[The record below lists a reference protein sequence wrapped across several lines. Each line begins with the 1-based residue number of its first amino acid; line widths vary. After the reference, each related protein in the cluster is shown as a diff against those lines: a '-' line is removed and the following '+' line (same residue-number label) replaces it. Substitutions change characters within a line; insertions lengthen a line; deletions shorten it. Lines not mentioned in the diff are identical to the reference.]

1 MSFTRMLPLLL
12 LLPILTWAADSD
24 KNFRVAPTMFKEGVL
39 MEPVANMAIVKKES
53 MILSESPMVP
63 LRPNIMFM
71 RHKKGP
77 KEYLWFSGP
86 IHVKNFEKLHAFS
99 LADNYLRPAEVMLL
113 RFYGSQTSR
122 AFQDE
127 ADIYFDKE
135 YLYSPRVPKLYFK
148 KNGQWQMIQETE
160 RPGIISLQSDIKGL
174 ETVSLT
180 APMKSVP
187 SLMYP
192 MNPGMYAFSFS
203 APNRLP
209 YVDAVSVSGGTLV
222 ELKPQLPVV
231 DTASKVKAT
240 TSVTLEA
247 VAEAK
252 TLEEA
257 EALFDVLTKDVMTT
271 IAKVDTNDFDKIYPK
286 LHKPLMLGVSA
297 DDSVYIKYR
306 NRYEGKRDEAKLN
319 WRMSKMGSAS
329 PVNIALRHKIDSLQ
343 AIPHR
348 VSLVPT
354 SVEPIYDENRCEEVI
369 DTVAMQEEQAR
380 LAEQA
385 KQDSVAKA
393 AQDTV
398 AKDSTVKDSVAKG
411 STVADSAKVD
421 SAAAPVDTAKA
432 EAPAPVVKTKTVC
445 KMGAV
450 RITFGKQGERYDVS
464 WMGNVEGYTADS
476 LYALLTSGATSR
488 AFMSIE
494 RNKPV
499 WIYNEGVLKG
509 RHHYRYEKMELVVN
523 DKQLNCR
530 GAFELPEYIY
540 DEPEVQEWLNRPP
553 EEPTH
558 KVEEPKAKVIKVEKG
573 GITVDVAP
581 KVPRVIR
588 DRERGTVA
596 LIDSGSF
603 RYKGK
608 VVAMSPFAIHTTEVT
623 QQFFKDV
630 MAKVD
635 SSKRIEERS
644 TFKGPRH
651 PVHNINWEDAQAFCK
666 AIGGDLPTEA
676 QWEFAG
682 RADNNE
688 GALWNLDEDPNPG
701 LYAVYKANSYSRG
714 KKSPEYG
721 PQPVSAKKS
730 NAWGIFDMSGNVA
743 EWTKDKYFM
752 FSVWVESSNPTG
764 ALMGSSRIYKGGSW
778 RDKESRL
785 NLTERDDEDPRY
797 WSDWIGFRC
806 AFPRSAFEGQQK

>member
-1 MSFTRMLPLLL
+1 MSLTRLLPLLL
-12 LLPILTWAADSD
+12 LLPVLTWAADSD

-39 MEPVANMAIVKKES
+39 MEPVANMAIVKKEK

-86 IHVKNFEKLHAFS
+86 IDVKNFEKLHAFS

-127 ADIYFDKE
+127 ADIYFDRE
-135 YLYSPRVPKLYFK
+135 YLYSPRVPKLYFR

-160 RPGIISLQSDIKGL
+160 RPGIISIKSNVKGL
-174 ETVSLT
+174 EAVSISV
-180 APMKSVP
+180 PMKEVP
-187 SLMYP
+187 SLLYP
-192 MNPGMYAFSFS
+192 INPGMYAFSLS
-203 APNRLP
+203 APDHLP
-209 YVDAVSVSGGTLV
+209 YVDAISVPGGSMV

-240 TSVTLEA
+240 TSVTLHA
-247 VAEAK
+247 VAAAK
-252 TLEEA
+252 TLEET
-257 EALFDVLTKDVMTT
+257 ERLFDVLTHDVQATVE
-271 IAKVDTNDFDKIYPK
+271 KVDTNEFDKIYPP
-286 LHKPLMLGVSA
+286 LRKPLLLGVSS

-306 NRYEGKRDEAKLN
+306 NRYNGKREEAKLY
-319 WRMSKMGSAS
+319 WRMNRMGSAS
-329 PVNIALRHKIDSLQ
+329 AVNVAIRHKLDSLQ
-343 AIPHR
+343 ALPHR

-354 SVEPIYDENRCEEVI
+354 SIEAIYDENACEEVI
-369 DTVAMQEEQAR
+369 D
-380 LAEQA
+380 
-385 KQDSVAKA
+385 SSA
-393 AQDTV
+393 AP
-398 AKDSTVKDSVAKG
+398 APAP
-411 STVADSAKVD
+411 AKVD
-421 SAAAPVDTAKA
+421 STAKDSAAASA
-432 EAPAPVVKTKTVC
+432 EPPAPKTKTVC
-445 KMGAV
+445 KMKAV
-450 RITFGKQGERYDVS
+450 RINYGKQGDRYDVS
-464 WMGNVEGYTADS
+464 WSGNAEGYTADS
-476 LYALLTSGATSR
+476 LFALLTSGASSR
-488 AFMSIE
+488 AFISIE

-499 WIYNEGVLKG
+499 WIYHEGDLKG
-509 RHHYRYEKMELVVN
+509 RHHYRYEKHELVVN
-523 DKQLNCR
+523 DKPVQSH
-530 GAFELPEYIY
+530 GAFELPQYIF
-540 DEPEVQEWLNRPP
+540 DEPEVQEWLNRPI
-553 EEPTH
+553 EEEAH
-558 KVEEPKAKVIKVEKG
+558 KVQEPKAKVLKVDDSG
-573 GITVDVAP
+573 VTLDVSM

-588 DRERGTVA
+588 DRDRGSVA

-608 VVAMSPFAIHTTEVT
+608 VVSLSPFAIHTTEVT

-635 SSKRIEERS
+635 STKRIKDRS
-644 TFKGPRH
+644 TFTGARH
-651 PVHNINWEDAQAFCK
+651 PVHNITWNDAQAFCK

-701 LYAVYKANSYSRG
+701 MYAIYKANSYNRG

-721 PQPVSAKKS
+721 PQPVSTKKS

-743 EWTKDKYFM
+743 EWTRDKYFM

-764 ALMGSSRIYKGGSW
+764 AMMGSSKVYKGGSW
-778 RDKESRL
+778 KDKESLL

-797 WSDWIGFRC
+797 WSDAIGFRC
-806 AFPRSAFEGQQK
+806 AFPRDLFEGK

>member
-12 LLPILTWAADSD
+12 LMPMMIWAADSD

-39 MEPVANMAIVKKES
+39 MEPVANMAIVKKET
-53 MILSESPMVP
+53 MILSEAPMVP

-86 IHVKNFEKLHAFS
+86 INPQNFEKLHAFS
-99 LADNYLRPAEVMLL
+99 LADNYLKPAEVMLL

-135 YLYSPRVPKLYFK
+135 YLYSPRVPKLYFR
-148 KNGQWQMIQETE
+148 KNGQWQMIQETD
-160 RPGIISLQSDIKGL
+160 RPGIIALKSDVKGL
-174 ETVSLT
+174 ETVSIT
-180 APMKSVP
+180 APMKDVP

-192 MNPGMYAFSFS
+192 MNAGMYAFSFS

-209 YVDAVSVSGGTLV
+209 YVDAISVPGGSLV

-240 TSVTLEA
+240 TSVTLHA
-247 VAEAK
+247 VDVAK
-252 TLEEA
+252 TLEET
-257 EALFDVLTKDVMTT
+257 EHLFDILTHDVQGS
-271 IAKVDTNDFDKIYPK
+271 IDRVDTNDFDKIYPK
-286 LHKPLMLGVSA
+286 IRKPLLLGVSS

-306 NRYEGKRDEAKLN
+306 IRYEGKRDEAKLY
-319 WRMSKMGSAS
+319 WRMNRMGSAS
-329 PVNIALRHKIDSLQ
+329 AVNVALRRKIDSLQ
-343 AIPHR
+343 ALPHR

-354 SVEPIYDENRCEEVI
+354 SIEPIYDENRCEDVI
-369 DTVAMQEEQAR
+369 DSVATQQERAK

-385 KQDSVAKA
+385 KQDSIAKA
-393 AQDTV
+393 AAAPKDSA
-398 AKDSTVKDSVAKG
+398 AKDSTVKDSTAK
-411 STVADSAKVD
+411 DSAV
-421 SAAAPVDTAKA
+421 AAPVA
-432 EAPAPVVKTKTVC
+432 EEPKVEEAPVVTKRVC

-450 RITFGKQGERYDVS
+450 RLNYGKQGERYDVS
-464 WMGNVEGYTADS
+464 WVGNAEGYTADS
-476 LYALLTSGATSR
+476 LYALLTSGASSR
-488 AFMSIE
+488 AFISIE
-494 RNKPV
+494 KNKPV
-499 WIYNEGVLKG
+499 WIYHEGDLKG
-509 RHHYRYEKMELVVN
+509 RHHYRYEKFELVVN
-523 DKQLNCR
+523 DKPVNSH
-530 GAFELPEYIY
+530 GAFELPQYIY

-553 EEPTH
+553 EEEAH
-558 KVEEPKAKVIKVEKG
+558 KVQEPKAKVLKVDENG
-573 GITVDVAP
+573 VTLDITM

-608 VVAMSPFAIHTTEVT
+608 VVSLSPYAIHTTEVT

-630 MAKVD
+630 MAKID
-635 SSKRIEERS
+635 STKRIQERS

-651 PVHNINWEDAQAFCK
+651 PVHNITWNDAQAFCK

-701 LYAVYKANSYSRG
+701 LYAIYKANSYSRG

-721 PQPVSAKKS
+721 PQPVSTKKS
-730 NAWGIFDMSGNVA
+730 NAWGMFDMSGNVA

-764 ALMGSSRIYKGGSW
+764 ALMGSTKIYKGGSW
-778 RDKESRL
+778 RDKEDLL
-785 NLTERDDEDPRY
+785 NLTDRDDEDPRY
-797 WSDWIGFRC
+797 WADWIGFRC
-806 AFPRSAFEGQQK
+806 AFPRNLFEGKQ

>member
-12 LLPILTWAADSD
+12 LMPMMIWAADSD

-39 MEPVANMAIVKKES
+39 MEPVANMAIVKKET
-53 MILSESPMVP
+53 MILSEAPMVP

-86 IHVKNFEKLHAFS
+86 INPQNFEKLHAFS
-99 LADNYLRPAEVMLL
+99 LADNYLKPAEVMLL

-135 YLYSPRVPKLYFK
+135 YLYSPRVPKLYFR
-148 KNGQWQMIQETE
+148 KNGQWQIIQETD
-160 RPGIISLQSDIKGL
+160 RPGIVALKSDVKDL
-174 ETVSLT
+174 ETVSIT
-180 APMKSVP
+180 APMKEVP
-187 SLMYP
+187 SMMYP
-192 MNPGMYAFSFS
+192 MNAGMYAFSFS

-209 YVDAVSVSGGTLV
+209 YVDAVSVPGGSLV

-240 TSVTLEA
+240 TSVTLHA
-247 VAEAK
+247 VDVAK
-252 TLEEA
+252 TLEET
-257 EALFDVLTKDVMTT
+257 EHLFDILTHDVQSS
-271 IAKVDTNDFDKIYPK
+271 IDRVDTNDFDKIYPK
-286 LHKPLMLGVSA
+286 IRKPLLLGVSS

-306 NRYEGKRDEAKLN
+306 IRYEGKRDEAKLY
-319 WRMSKMGSAS
+319 WRMNRMGSAS
-329 PVNIALRHKIDSLQ
+329 AVNVALRRKIDSLQ
-343 AIPHR
+343 ALPHR

-354 SVEPIYDENRCEEVI
+354 SIEPIYDENRCEDVI
-369 DTVAMQEEQAR
+369 DSVATQQERAK

-385 KQDSVAKA
+385 KQDSIAKA
-393 AQDTV
+393 AAAPKDSA
-398 AKDSTVKDSVAKG
+398 AKDSTVKDSTAK
-411 STVADSAKVD
+411 DSAV
-421 SAAAPVDTAKA
+421 AAPVA
-432 EAPAPVVKTKTVC
+432 EEPKVEEAPVVTKRVC

-450 RITFGKQGERYDVS
+450 RLNYGKQGERYDVS
-464 WMGNVEGYTADS
+464 WVGNAEGYTADS
-476 LYALLTSGATSR
+476 LYALLTSGASSR
-488 AFMSIE
+488 AFISIE
-494 RNKPV
+494 KNKPV
-499 WIYNEGVLKG
+499 WIYHEGDLKG
-509 RHHYRYEKMELVVN
+509 RHHYRYEKFELVIN
-523 DKQLNCR
+523 DKPVNSH
-530 GAFELPEYIY
+530 GAFELPQYIY

-553 EEPTH
+553 EEEAH
-558 KVEEPKAKVIKVEKG
+558 KVQEPKAKVLKVDENG
-573 GITVDVAP
+573 VTLDITM

-608 VVAMSPFAIHTTEVT
+608 VVSLSPYAIHTTEVT

-630 MAKVD
+630 MAKID
-635 SSKRIEERS
+635 STKRIQERS

-651 PVHNINWEDAQAFCK
+651 PVHNITWNDAQAFCK

-701 LYAVYKANSYSRG
+701 LYAIYKANSYSRG

-721 PQPVSAKKS
+721 PQPVSTKKS

-764 ALMGSSRIYKGGSW
+764 ALMGSTKIYKGGSW
-778 RDKESRL
+778 RDKEDLL
-785 NLTERDDEDPRY
+785 NLTDRDDEDPRY
-797 WSDWIGFRC
+797 WADWIGFRC
-806 AFPRSAFEGQQK
+806 AFPRNLFEGKQ

>member
-1 MSFTRMLPLLL
+1 MSLTRLLPLLL
-12 LLPILTWAADSD
+12 LLPVLTWAADSD

-39 MEPVANMAIVKKES
+39 MEPVANMAIVKKEK

-86 IHVKNFEKLHAFS
+86 IDVKNFEKLHAFS

-127 ADIYFDKE
+127 ADIYFDRE
-135 YLYSPRVPKLYFK
+135 YLYSPRVPKLYFR

-160 RPGIISLQSDIKGL
+160 RPGIISLKSDVKGL
-174 ETVSLT
+174 EAISISV
-180 APMKSVP
+180 PMKDVP

-192 MNPGMYAFSFS
+192 INPGMYAFSLS
-203 APNRLP
+203 APNHLP
-209 YVDAVSVSGGTLV
+209 YVDAISVPGGTMV

-240 TSVTLEA
+240 TSVTLHA
-247 VAEAK
+247 VAVAK
-252 TLEEA
+252 TLEET
-257 EALFDVLTKDVMTT
+257 EHLFDILTHDVQSS
-271 IAKVDTNDFDKIYPK
+271 IDRVDTNDFDKIYPK
-286 LHKPLMLGVSA
+286 IRKPLLLGVSS

-306 NRYEGKRDEAKLN
+306 IRYEGKRDEAKLY
-319 WRMSKMGSAS
+319 WRMNRMGSAS
-329 PVNIALRHKIDSLQ
+329 TVNVALRRKIDSLQ
-343 AIPHR
+343 MIPHR

-354 SVEPIYDENRCEEVI
+354 SIEPVYDENACEEVVI
-369 DTVAMQEEQAR
+369 EEAP
-380 LAEQA
+380 APAPA
-385 KQDSVAKA
+385 KVDS
-393 AQDTV
+393 T
-398 AKDSTVKDSVAKG
+398 AKDSTAKDSVA
-411 STVADSAKVD
+411 
-421 SAAAPVDTAKA
+421 
-432 EAPAPVVKTKTVC
+432 APAEPPAPKTKTVC
-445 KMGAV
+445 KTKAV
-450 RITFGKQGERYDVS
+450 RINYGKKGDRYDVS
-464 WMGNVEGYTADS
+464 WVGNAEGYTADS
-476 LYALLTSGATSR
+476 LFALLTSGASSR
-488 AFMSIE
+488 AFFNIE

-499 WIYNEGVLKG
+499 WIYHEGDLKG
-509 RHHYRYEKMELVVN
+509 RHHYRYEKFELVVN
-523 DKQLNCR
+523 DKPLQSH
-530 GAFELPEYIY
+530 GAFELPQYIY
-540 DEPEVQEWLNRPP
+540 DEPEVQEWLNRPI
-553 EEPTH
+553 EEETH
-558 KVEEPKAKVIKVEKG
+558 KVQEPKAKVLKVDDSG
-573 GITVDVAP
+573 VTLDVSM
-581 KVPRVIR
+581 KVPRVVR
-588 DRERGTVA
+588 DRDRGTVA

-608 VVAMSPFAIHTTEVT
+608 VVSLSPFAIHTTEVT

-630 MAKVD
+630 MSKID
-635 SSKRIEERS
+635 STKRIQDRS
-644 TFKGPRH
+644 TFTGARH
-651 PVHNINWEDAQAFCK
+651 PVHNITWNDAQAFCK

-701 LYAVYKANSYSRG
+701 MYAIYKANSYSRG

-721 PQPVSAKKS
+721 PQPVSTKKS

-764 ALMGSSRIYKGGSW
+764 AMMGSTKVYKGGSW
-778 RDKESRL
+778 KDKESLL

-797 WSDWIGFRC
+797 WSDAIGFRC
-806 AFPRSAFEGQQK
+806 AFPRDVFEGK

>member
-12 LLPILTWAADSD
+12 LMPMMIWAADSD

-39 MEPVANMAIVKKES
+39 MEPVANMAIVKKET
-53 MILSESPMVP
+53 MILSEAPMVP

-86 IHVKNFEKLHAFS
+86 INPQNFEKLHAFS
-99 LADNYLRPAEVMLL
+99 LADNYLKPAEVMLL

-135 YLYSPRVPKLYFK
+135 YLYSPRVPKLYFR
-148 KNGQWQMIQETE
+148 KNGQWQIIQETD
-160 RPGIISLQSDIKGL
+160 RPGIVALKSDVKDL
-174 ETVSLT
+174 ETVSIT
-180 APMKSVP
+180 APMKEVP
-187 SLMYP
+187 SMMYP
-192 MNPGMYAFSFS
+192 MNAGMYAFSFS

-209 YVDAVSVSGGTLV
+209 YVDAVSVPGGSLV

-240 TSVTLEA
+240 TSVTLHA
-247 VAEAK
+247 VDVAK
-252 TLEEA
+252 TLEET
-257 EALFDVLTKDVMTT
+257 EHLFDILTHDVQSS
-271 IAKVDTNDFDKIYPK
+271 IDRVDTNDFDKIYPK
-286 LHKPLMLGVSA
+286 IRKPLLLGVSS

-306 NRYEGKRDEAKLN
+306 IRYEGKRDEAKLY
-319 WRMSKMGSAS
+319 WRMNRMGSAS
-329 PVNIALRHKIDSLQ
+329 AVNVALRRKIDSLQ
-343 AIPHR
+343 ALPHR

-354 SVEPIYDENRCEEVI
+354 SIEPIYDENRCEDVI
-369 DTVAMQEEQAR
+369 DSVATQQERAK

-385 KQDSVAKA
+385 KQDSIAKA
-393 AQDTV
+393 AAAPKDSA
-398 AKDSTVKDSVAKG
+398 AKDSTVKDSTAK
-411 STVADSAKVD
+411 DSAV
-421 SAAAPVDTAKA
+421 AAPVA
-432 EAPAPVVKTKTVC
+432 EEPKVEEAPVVTKRVC

-450 RITFGKQGERYDVS
+450 RLNYGKQGERYDVS
-464 WMGNVEGYTADS
+464 WVGNAEGYTADS
-476 LYALLTSGATSR
+476 LYALLTSGASSR
-488 AFMSIE
+488 AFISIE
-494 RNKPV
+494 KNKPV
-499 WIYNEGVLKG
+499 WIYHEGDLKG
-509 RHHYRYEKMELVVN
+509 RHHYRYEKFELVIN
-523 DKQLNCR
+523 DKPVNSH
-530 GAFELPEYIY
+530 GAFELPQYIY

-553 EEPTH
+553 EEEAH
-558 KVEEPKAKVIKVEKG
+558 KVQEPKAKVLKVDENG
-573 GITVDVAP
+573 VTLDITM

-608 VVAMSPFAIHTTEVT
+608 VVSLSPYAIHTTEVT

-630 MAKVD
+630 MAKID
-635 SSKRIEERS
+635 STKRIQERS

-651 PVHNINWEDAQAFCK
+651 PVHNITWNDAQAFCK

-701 LYAVYKANSYSRG
+701 LYAIYKANSYSRG

-721 PQPVSAKKS
+721 PQPVSTKKS
-730 NAWGIFDMSGNVA
+730 NAWGMFDMSGNVA

-764 ALMGSSRIYKGGSW
+764 ALMGSTKIYKGGSW
-778 RDKESRL
+778 RDKEDLL
-785 NLTERDDEDPRY
+785 NLTDRDDEDPRY
-797 WSDWIGFRC
+797 WADWIGFRC
-806 AFPRSAFEGQQK
+806 AFPRNLFEGKQ

>member
-1 MSFTRMLPLLL
+1 MSLTRLLPLLL

-39 MEPVANMAIVKKES
+39 MEPVANMAIVKKEK

-86 IHVKNFEKLHAFS
+86 IDVKNFEKLHAFS

-127 ADIYFDKE
+127 ADIYFDRE
-135 YLYSPRVPKLYFK
+135 YIYSPRVPKLYFR

-160 RPGIISLQSDIKGL
+160 RPGIISIKSDVKGL
-174 ETVSLT
+174 EAVSISV
-180 APMKSVP
+180 PMKEVP
-187 SLMYP
+187 SLLYP
-192 MNPGMYAFSFS
+192 INSGMYAFSLS
-203 APNRLP
+203 APNHLP
-209 YVDAVSVSGGTLV
+209 YVEAISVPGGSMV

-240 TSVTLEA
+240 TTVTLHA
-247 VAEAK
+247 VAVAK
-252 TLEEA
+252 TLEET
-257 EALFDVLTKDVMTT
+257 EHLFDVLTHDVQNS
-271 IAKVDTNDFDKIYPK
+271 IERVDTNEFDKIYPP
-286 LHKPLMLGVSA
+286 LRKPLLLGVSS

-306 NRYEGKRDEAKLN
+306 NRYNGKREEAKLY
-319 WRMSKMGSAS
+319 WRMNRMGSAS
-329 PVNIALRHKIDSLQ
+329 AVNVALRRKIDSLQ

-354 SVEPIYDENRCEEVI
+354 SVEAVYDENSCEEVI
-369 DTVAMQEEQAR
+369 DSSATPAP
-380 LAEQA
+380 
-385 KQDSVAKA
+385 AKA
-393 AQDTV
+393 DTL
-398 AKDSTVKDSVAKG
+398 AKDSTAK
-411 STVADSAKVD
+411 D
-421 SAAAPVDTAKA
+421 SAAAPA
-432 EAPAPVVKTKTVC
+432 EPPAPKTKTVC
-445 KMGAV
+445 KMKAV
-450 RITFGKQGERYDVS
+450 RINYGKQGDRYDVS
-464 WMGNVEGYTADS
+464 WSGNAEGYTSDS
-476 LYALLTSGATSR
+476 LFALLTSGASSR
-488 AFMSIE
+488 AFISIE
-494 RNKPV
+494 KNKPV
-499 WIYNEGVLKG
+499 WIYHEGDLKG
-509 RHHYRYEKMELVVN
+509 RHHYRYEKHELVVN
-523 DKQLNCR
+523 DKPLQSH
-530 GAFELPEYIY
+530 GAFELPQYIY
-540 DEPEVQEWLNRPP
+540 DEPEVQEWLNRPI
-553 EEPTH
+553 EEEAH
-558 KVEEPKAKVIKVEKG
+558 KVQEPKAKVLR
-573 GITVDVAP
+573 VDDSGVTLDVSM

-608 VVAMSPFAIHTTEVT
+608 VVALSPFAIHTTEVT

-635 SSKRIEERS
+635 STKRIKDRS
-644 TFKGPRH
+644 TFTGARH
-651 PVHNINWEDAQAFCK
+651 PVHNITWNDAQAFCK

-688 GALWNLDEDPNPG
+688 GAIWNLDEDPNPG
-701 LYAVYKANSYSRG
+701 MYAIYKANSYSRG

-721 PQPVSAKKS
+721 PQPVSTKKS

-764 ALMGSSRIYKGGSW
+764 AMMGSSKVYKGGSW
-778 RDKESRL
+778 KDKESLL

-797 WSDWIGFRC
+797 WSDAIGFRC
-806 AFPRSAFEGQQK
+806 AFPRDLFEGK

>member
-12 LLPILTWAADSD
+12 LMPMMIWAADSD

-39 MEPVANMAIVKKES
+39 MEPVANMAIVKKET
-53 MILSESPMVP
+53 MILSEAPMVP

-86 IHVKNFEKLHAFS
+86 INPQNFEKLHAFS
-99 LADNYLRPAEVMLL
+99 LADNYLKPAEVMLL

-135 YLYSPRVPKLYFK
+135 YLYSPRVPKLYFR
-148 KNGQWQMIQETE
+148 KNGQWQMIQETD
-160 RPGIISLQSDIKGL
+160 RPGIIALKSDVKGL
-174 ETVSLT
+174 ETVSIT
-180 APMKSVP
+180 APMKDVP

-192 MNPGMYAFSFS
+192 MNAGMYAFSFS

-209 YVDAVSVSGGTLV
+209 YVDAISVPGGSLV

-240 TSVTLEA
+240 TSVTLHA
-247 VAEAK
+247 VDVAK
-252 TLEEA
+252 TLEET
-257 EALFDVLTKDVMTT
+257 EHLFDILTHDVQGS
-271 IAKVDTNDFDKIYPK
+271 IDRVDTNDFDKIYPK
-286 LHKPLMLGVSA
+286 IRKPLLLGVSS

-306 NRYEGKRDEAKLN
+306 IRYEGKRDEAKLY
-319 WRMSKMGSAS
+319 WRMNRMGSAS
-329 PVNIALRHKIDSLQ
+329 AVNVALRRKIDSLQ
-343 AIPHR
+343 ALPHR

-354 SVEPIYDENRCEEVI
+354 SIEPIYDENRCEDVI
-369 DTVAMQEEQAR
+369 DSVATQQERAK

-385 KQDSVAKA
+385 KQDSIAKA
-393 AQDTV
+393 AAAPKDSA
-398 AKDSTVKDSVAKG
+398 AKDSTVKDSTAK
-411 STVADSAKVD
+411 DSAV
-421 SAAAPVDTAKA
+421 AAPVA
-432 EAPAPVVKTKTVC
+432 EGPKVEEAPVVTKRVC

-450 RITFGKQGERYDVS
+450 RLNYGKQGERYDVS
-464 WMGNVEGYTADS
+464 WVGNAEGYTADS
-476 LYALLTSGATSR
+476 LYALLTSGASSR
-488 AFMSIE
+488 AFISIE
-494 RNKPV
+494 KNKPV
-499 WIYNEGVLKG
+499 WIYHEGDLKG
-509 RHHYRYEKMELVVN
+509 RHHYRYEKFELVVN
-523 DKQLNCR
+523 DKPVNSH
-530 GAFELPEYIY
+530 GAFELPQYIY

-553 EEPTH
+553 EEEAH
-558 KVEEPKAKVIKVEKG
+558 KVQEPKAKVLKVDENG
-573 GITVDVAP
+573 VTLDITM

-608 VVAMSPFAIHTTEVT
+608 VVSLSPYAIHTTEVT

-630 MAKVD
+630 MAKID
-635 SSKRIEERS
+635 STKRIQERS

-651 PVHNINWEDAQAFCK
+651 PVHNITWNDAQAFCK

-701 LYAVYKANSYSRG
+701 LYAIYKANSYSRG

-721 PQPVSAKKS
+721 PQPVSTKKS
-730 NAWGIFDMSGNVA
+730 NAWGMFDMSGNVA

-764 ALMGSSRIYKGGSW
+764 ALMGSTKIYKGGSW
-778 RDKESRL
+778 RDKEDLL
-785 NLTERDDEDPRY
+785 NLTDRDDEDPRY
-797 WSDWIGFRC
+797 WADWIGFRC
-806 AFPRSAFEGQQK
+806 AFPRNLFEGKQ

>member
-12 LLPILTWAADSD
+12 LLPILAWSADSD

-86 IHVKNFEKLHAFS
+86 IHVQNFEKLHAFS

-160 RPGIISLQSDIKGL
+160 RPGIISLKSDVKGL
-174 ETVSLT
+174 EAVSIT
-180 APMKSVP
+180 APMKEVP
-187 SLMYP
+187 ALIYP
-192 MNPGMYAFSFS
+192 VNPGMYAFSFS

-209 YVDAVSVSGGTLV
+209 YVDAVSVPGGNLV

-240 TSVTLEA
+240 TTVTLHA
-247 VAEAK
+247 VDQAK
-252 TLEEA
+252 TLEET
-257 EALFDVLTKDVMTT
+257 EHLFDKLTHDVQNS
-271 IAKVDTNDFDKIYPK
+271 IEKVDTNEFDKIYPK
-286 LHKPLMLGVSA
+286 LRKPLLLGVSS
-297 DDSVYIKYR
+297 DDSVYVKYR
-306 NRYEGKRDEAKLN
+306 KRYEGKRDEAKLY
-319 WRMSKMGSAS
+319 WRMNRMGSAS
-329 PVNIALRHKIDSLQ
+329 LVNVALRRKIDSLQ
-343 AIPHR
+343 ALPHR

-354 SVEPIYDENRCEEVI
+354 SIEPIYDESRCEEVI
-369 DTVAMQEEQAR
+369 DSAAVQKEQV
-380 LAEQA
+380 EQTPA
-385 KQDSVAKA
+385 
-393 AQDTV
+393 
-398 AKDSTVKDSVAKG
+398 AKDTTVKD

-421 SAAAPVDTAKA
+421 AAQPAETATPETSAP
-432 EAPAPVVKTKTVC
+432 KTKIVC

-450 RITFGKQGERYDVS
+450 RITYGKQGDRYDVS
-464 WMGNVEGYTADS
+464 WVGNAEGYTADS
-476 LYALLTSGATSR
+476 LYALLTSGASSR

-499 WIYNEGVLKG
+499 WTYHEGDLQG
-509 RHHYRYEKMELVVN
+509 RHHYRYQKMELVVN
-523 DKQLNCR
+523 DKPLKSH
-530 GAFELPEYIY
+530 GAFELPQYIY

-553 EEPTH
+553 EETTH
-558 KVEEPKAKVIKVEKG
+558 KVQEPKAKVIKVEKG
-573 GITVDVAP
+573 GISLDVAP
-581 KVPRVIR
+581 RVPRVIR

-608 VVAMSPFAIHTTEVT
+608 VVSLSPFAIHTTEVT

-651 PVHNINWEDAQAFCK
+651 PVHNITWDNAQAFCK

-701 LYAVYKANSYSRG
+701 LYAIYKANSYSRG

-721 PQPVSAKKS
+721 PQPVSTKKS

-764 ALMGSSRIYKGGSW
+764 AMMGSSKIYKGGSW
-778 RDKESRL
+778 RDKEALL

-797 WSDWIGFRC
+797 WADWIGFRC
-806 AFPRSAFEGQQK
+806 AFPRSVFEGQQK